1 MPDVTRVS
9 VVALLGLLLFVISMN
24 LSRAPASTTKISSQL
39 TEQLGLSN
47 SRWGSGGEASV
58 LKEEVTELRKRV
70 KDLEKHLTA
79 IRSRPAAGDAAVQ
92 PAAARPVEATAVVV
106 ASSGSAP
113 GAAAPAGSTA
123 VAVAATAVV
132 TTGQRVAPPVPTNTV
147 GMASWWSDQ
156 EVQVAG
162 GAWCR
167 MPPPYAAPK
176 PPLPEVAAPAE
187 KPLLTAALAKRY
199 ASADNLLVA
208 TYVNFNRLDFA
219 FTLVKQLIALNN

>member
-1 MPDVTRVS
+1 MSSAMSRVG

-24 LSRAPASTTKISSQL
+24 LSRGPTSTTKISSQL
-39 TEQLGLSN
+39 SEQLGLSN

-79 IRSRPAAGDAAVQ
+79 MRGPPAASTAVAK
-92 PAAARPVEATAVVV
+92 PAATARPVEATVVV
-106 ASSGSAP
+106 ATSREL
-113 GAAAPAGSTA
+113 AAATPASSTA
-123 VAVAATAVV
+123 VVAAATAVV
-132 TTGQRVAPPVPTNTV
+132 TTGQRAAPPLPANTV

-156 EVQVAG
+156 EVQVAS

-176 PPLPEVAAPAE
+176 PGLPEVAAPDE
-187 KPLLTAALAKRY
+187 KPLLTAALAKKH

-219 FTLVKQLIALNN
+219 FTLVQQLLP

>member
-79 IRSRPAAGDAAVQ
+79 IRSRPAAGDAAAQ

-106 ASSGSAP
+106 ASSSSSSAP
-113 GAAAPAGSTA
+113 AAAAPAGSTA

-132 TTGQRVAPPVPTNTV
+132 TTGQRVAPPVPPNTV

-162 GAWCR
+162 GG
-167 MPPPYAAPK
+167 
-176 PPLPEVAAPAE
+176 
-187 KPLLTAALAKRY
+187 
-199 ASADNLLVA
+199 
-208 TYVNFNRLDFA
+208 
-219 FTLVKQLIALNN
+219 

>member
-79 IRSRPAAGDAAVQ
+79 IRSRPAASDAAAQ
-92 PAAARPVEATAVVV
+92 PATARPVEATAVVV
-106 ASSGSAP
+106 ASSSEP
-113 GAAAPAGSTA
+113 AAATPASSTA

-132 TTGQRVAPPVPTNTV
+132 TTGQRVAPPVPPNTV

-156 EVQVAG
+156 EVQVRIRVRG
-162 GAWCR
+162 R
-167 MPPPYAAPK
+167 VRVRVRVSEP
-176 PPLPEVAAPAE
+176 
-187 KPLLTAALAKRY
+187 
-199 ASADNLLVA
+199 
-208 TYVNFNRLDFA
+208 
-219 FTLVKQLIALNN
+219 

>member
-79 IRSRPAAGDAAVQ
+79 IRSRPAAGDAAAQ

-106 ASSGSAP
+106 ASSNSAP
-113 GAAAPAGSTA
+113 AAAAPAGSTA

-132 TTGQRVAPPVPTNTV
+132 TTGQRVAPPVPPNTV

-176 PPLPEVAAPAE
+176 PALPEVAAPAE

-199 ASADNLLVA
+199 ASADNLLIA

-219 FTLVKQLIALNN
+219 FTLVTPPYT